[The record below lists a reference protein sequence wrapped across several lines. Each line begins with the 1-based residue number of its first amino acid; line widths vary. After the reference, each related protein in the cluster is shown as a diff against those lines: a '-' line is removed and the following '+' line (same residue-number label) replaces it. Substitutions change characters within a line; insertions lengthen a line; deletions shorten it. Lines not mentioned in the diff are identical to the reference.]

1 MPSFRVLIS
10 ATAAL
15 LLPSALARL
24 ALGLLG
30 HRMARGARIGFS
42 LVLAQRLQMA
52 SGSHIGH
59 FNLINVRRLVLGAES
74 SIGRA
79 NLLNG
84 RISVLLAQRAALG
97 NRNRVLRAPVPEVAH
112 GPASLRI
119 GHWSKITSDHKI
131 DCTCSV
137 RIGRY
142 ATVAGSGSQ
151 LWTHGYVHAQQG
163 PARYRV
169 DGPVHIGNNVYI
181 GSACIVTTGVRI
193 ADGIIVGAG
202 TTVARSLTAPGM
214 YVSAGIR
221 QVDRPAA
228 PGSRADLQRIDD
240 PRLCEAVYRKRV
252 GG

>member
-1 MPSFRVLIS
+1 MPSIRTLMS
-10 ATAAL
+10 ASAAL

-30 HRMARGARIGFS
+30 HRVAPGARIGFS
-42 LVLAQRLQMA
+42 LLLVPRLQLGP
-52 SGSHIGH
+52 GSSIGH
-59 FNLINVRRLVLGAES
+59 FNLIHVRRLVLGVDS
-74 SIGRA
+74 SIGRS

-97 NRNRVLRAPVPEVAH
+97 NRNRVLRAPVPEVAS

-119 GHWSKITSDHKI
+119 GHWSKITADHKI

-151 LWTHGYVHAQQG
+151 VWTHGYVHARQG
-163 PARYRV
+163 PDRYRV
-169 DGPVHIGNNVYI
+169 DGPVYIGNNVYI
-181 GSACIVTTGVRI
+181 GSACIVTTGVQI

-221 QVDRPAA
+221 QLDRPAA
-228 PGSRADLQRIDD
+228 PDSRADLQRIDD
-240 PRLCEAVYRKRV
+240 PRLCETVFRKRV